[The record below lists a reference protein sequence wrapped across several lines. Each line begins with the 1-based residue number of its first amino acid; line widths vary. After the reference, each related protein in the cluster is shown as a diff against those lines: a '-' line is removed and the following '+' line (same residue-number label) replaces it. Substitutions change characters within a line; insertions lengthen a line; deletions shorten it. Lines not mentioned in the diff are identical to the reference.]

1 MDAKD
6 KVIEQLLARIE
17 MLEQLVR
24 EQAVQIKKQA
34 TEISEL
40 KKRLGLNSNKESISS
55 TFLCIKENRL
65 KIAPRKL
72 GTKR

>member
-6 KVIEQLLARIE
+6 KVIEQLLACIE

-40 KKRLGLNSNKESISS
+40 KKHLGLNSNNSS
-55 TFLCIKENRL
+55 K
-65 KIAPRKL
+65 PPSSD
-72 GTKR
+72 G

>member
-40 KKRLGLNSNKESISS
+40 KKRLGLNGNKESIRSM
-55 TFLCIKENRL
+55 FLSIKVIL
-65 KIAPRKL
+65 
-72 GTKR
+72 